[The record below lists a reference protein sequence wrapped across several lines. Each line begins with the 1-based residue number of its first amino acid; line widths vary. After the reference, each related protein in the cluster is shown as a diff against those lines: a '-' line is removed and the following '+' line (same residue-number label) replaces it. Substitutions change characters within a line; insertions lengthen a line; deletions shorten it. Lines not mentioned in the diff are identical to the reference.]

1 MCLGFF
7 YSPKFNQMFYVY
19 LLQSQ
24 KDQSFY
30 IGYTSDLQQR
40 LFKHNTA
47 KSGYTSTKQPWE
59 IVYSETF
66 DLKSDAIKRERF
78 LKRQKNTAFYQ
89 RLIRGI

>member
-1 MCLGFF
+1 
-7 YSPKFNQMFYVY
+7 MFYVY